1 MMIGTD
7 IQRIVDVVY
16 KGGIVH
22 TSTVSPFNNP
32 NVYTPIEEMTGI
44 ARELFEYDPAK
55 AKQMI
60 ADAGYPDGLKDL
72 VLYAENTEQ
81 YVDIASALMD
91 MWADIGVEC
100 EVRLVDYSTQYAMK
114 QELTY
119 DHVIL
124 CYGGNSMPVEHT
136 NQKISVTRLG
146 TSWLPEWLL
155 DKAFKMRTEMDPVK
169 RDALVKEVILDIHEG
184 VPYIPLGSKYEVCTW
199 WLWVKNYYGEIHPGT
214 AYGPLMATI
223 WIDQVTKA
231 DMGY

>member
-1 MMIGTD
+1 M
-7 IQRIVDVVY
+7 
-16 KGGIVH
+16 H

-32 NVYTPIEEMTGI
+32 KVYTPVEEMTGI

-100 EVRLVDYSTQYAMK
+100 EVRIVDYSTQYAIK

-155 DKAFKMRTEMDPVK
+155 EKAFKMRTEMDPTK

-184 VPYIPLGSKYEVCTW
+184 VPYIPLGSRYEVCTW
-199 WLWVKNYYGEIHPGT
+199 WPWVKNYYGEIHPGT